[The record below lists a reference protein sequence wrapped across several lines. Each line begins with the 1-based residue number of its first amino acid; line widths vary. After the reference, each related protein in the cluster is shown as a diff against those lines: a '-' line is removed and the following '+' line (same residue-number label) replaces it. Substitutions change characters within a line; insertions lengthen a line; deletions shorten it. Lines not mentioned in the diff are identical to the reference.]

1 MIIKKSSLKVGGT
14 IMKLKS
20 KPEIRYALWQA
31 YKRKCAVCG
40 EPIEYTDLHVDHI
53 LAESLEKDPTELS
66 EVLKRYKLT
75 NNFDINSLYNLR
87 PACSYCNIQKSNH
100 ESPEEITY
108 RLLRKAKN
116 KIKDIERGI
125 KQFKE
130 DAAYAL
136 KIEAMRSS
144 VANGELKIEE
154 YIDQVTNF
162 IADYGQ
168 DYIEIDD
175 RLTNFRLIKQH
186 SVMLSGHLPT
196 LNDPE
201 GNCLFTFNSFYI
213 RGVQISLSHKEILQ
227 VLYKGSKT
235 PVKLLMRPYI
245 VDKLDGNSFIIQ
257 IGGCRFNLN
266 ESETNHLCD
275 VIDTFI
281 YEYLNALK
289 KIEKTLQSEEFIPVN
304 DEKLKYK
311 LLKVNKHTWNIMLNF
326 AQKHDNY
333 HGEGNW
339 HIFDSSGRNMLKVY
353 NNLPTDRYNSGFHCF
368 IHSLVED
375 PHSWEPSNDVWLVWW
390 YIGEDEEFG
399 IRTYWTVQQTYNWL
413 TNEFIPYVLYDFNKP
428 FKKEKL
434 FSKEKVSFEEYME
447 QNNIQDVFYK
457 ESNRFYNPNKIK
469 TAGDLLNVIESL
481 QLHYS
486 VTNQIFFDKE
496 AIYQIYDSL
505 VYILDICPSPDYY
518 YTCSKLDLK
527 ETESKKDLKLQILEK
542 KKSEKYGKIYGGSL
556 DMLLRTIFRNIES
569 SIQIINE
576 DEIVKVVKL
585 LEPFIEEYNMFK
597 LVEVYSK

>member
-1 MIIKKSSLKVGGT
+1 
-14 IMKLKS
+14 MKLKS

-31 YKRKCAVCG
+31 YKRKCAICG
-40 EPIEYTDLHVDHI
+40 EPIEYTNLHVDHI
-53 LAESLEKDPTELS
+53 LAESLEKNSEELNK
-66 EVLKRYKLT
+66 VLKRYKLT

-136 KIEAMRSS
+136 KVEAMRGL

-154 YIDQVTNF
+154 YIDQVNNF

-168 DYIEIDD
+168 DYIEIDNK
-175 RLTNFRLIKQH
+175 LNNFRLIKQH
-186 SVMLSGHLPT
+186 SVMLEGNLPT

-227 VLYKGSKT
+227 VLYKGVKT
-235 PVKLLMRPYI
+235 SFKLLMRPYI
-245 VDKLDGNSFIIQ
+245 VDKLDENNFLIQ
-257 IGGCRFNLN
+257 LGGCRFNLN
-266 ESETNHLCD
+266 ASETNHLCN
-275 VIDTFI
+275 VIDKFI

-311 LLKVNKHTWNIMLNF
+311 LIKINKNIWKLMLEF
-326 AQKHDNY
+326 AQEHDNY
-333 HGEGNW
+333 HGEGYW
-339 HIFDSSGRNMLKVY
+339 HIFDSSGRNMLKIY

-375 PHSWEPSNDVWLVWW
+375 SHSWEPSNDVWLVWW

-413 TNEFIPYVLYDFNKP
+413 TKEFIPFVLYNFNKP
-428 FKKEKL
+428 FKKEK
-434 FSKEKVSFEEYME
+434 VSFRKYRE
-447 QNNIQDVFYK
+447 QNNIQDIFYR
-457 ESNRFYNPNKIK
+457 ESNRFHNRHKIK
-469 TAGDLLNVIESL
+469 TSGDLLHLIESL

-496 AIYQIYDSL
+496 AIHKIYDSL

-518 YTCSKLDLK
+518 YTCRKLDLK
-527 ETESKKDLKLQILEK
+527 KTENRKDLKAQILEK

-556 DMLLRTIFRNIES
+556 DILFRTLFINIEL
-569 SIQIINE
+569 SIQTINE
-576 DEIVKVVKL
+576 DEVEKITKL
-585 LEPFIEEYNMFK
+585 LEPFIEEYNMSK
-597 LVEVYSK
+597 LVEVYSR

>member
-1 MIIKKSSLKVGGT
+1 
-14 IMKLKS
+14 MKLKS

-31 YKRKCAVCG
+31 YKRKCAICG
-40 EPIEYTDLHVDHI
+40 KPIEYTNLHVDHI
-53 LAESLEKDPTELS
+53 LAESLEKNSEELNK
-66 EVLKRYKLT
+66 VLKKYKLT

-100 ESPEEITY
+100 ESPKEITY

-136 KIEAMRSS
+136 KVEAMRGL

-154 YIDQVTNF
+154 YIDQVNNF

-168 DYIEIDD
+168 DYIEIDNK
-175 RLTNFRLIKQH
+175 LNNFRLIKQH
-186 SVMLSGHLPT
+186 SVMLEGNLPT

-227 VLYKGSKT
+227 VLYKGVKT
-235 PVKLLMRPYI
+235 SFKLLMRPYI
-245 VDKLDGNSFIIQ
+245 VDKLDENNFLIQ
-257 IGGCRFNLN
+257 LGGCRFNLN
-266 ESETNHLCD
+266 ASETNHLCN
-275 VIDTFI
+275 VIDKFI

-311 LLKVNKHTWNIMLNF
+311 LIKINKNIWKLMLEF
-326 AQKHDNY
+326 AQEHDNY
-333 HGEGNW
+333 HGEGYW
-339 HIFDSSGRNMLKVY
+339 HIFDSSGRNMLKIY
-353 NNLPTDRYNSGFHCF
+353 NKLPTDRYNSGFHCF

-375 PHSWEPSNDVWLVWW
+375 SHSWEPSNDVWLVWW

-413 TNEFIPYVLYDFNKP
+413 TKEFIPFVLYNFNKP
-428 FKKEKL
+428 FKKEK
-434 FSKEKVSFEEYME
+434 VSFEEYRE
-447 QNNIQDVFYK
+447 QNNIQDVFYR
-457 ESNRFYNPNKIK
+457 ESNRFYNRHKIK
-469 TAGDLLNVIESL
+469 TSDDLLHLIESL

-486 VTNQIFFDKE
+486 VTNQIFFDQE
-496 AIYQIYDSL
+496 AIHKIYDSL

-518 YTCSKLDLK
+518 YTCRKLDFK
-527 ETESKKDLKLQILEK
+527 KTESRKDLKAQILEK

-556 DMLLRTIFRNIES
+556 DILFRTLFINIEL
-569 SIQIINE
+569 SIQTINE
-576 DEIVKVVKL
+576 DEVEKITKL
-585 LEPFIEEYNMFK
+585 LEPFIEEYNMSK
-597 LVEVYSK
+597 LVEVYSR